1 MAQVTLQVLVKDE
14 QVKELQARIDKLDNR
29 KITIQT
35 DDSSLKTFNTTLSR
49 TKTRTENLSKAQ
61 KDLKEKLE
69 ETGKAIQDENEK
81 LTTGSKAMTDNIK
94 AQKEQVKVHQ
104 QVERA
109 AKQSSKA
116 GEEHAKATEKQSLA
130 YKILGRSVDSFI
142 LRMTAYRAVYAGIR
156 AITNGFTEALQTLK
170 AVDDELVTV
179 RKVTGF
185 DAYQMAGVESQA
197 YEVASRYGSNA
208 ADYVSG
214 VASFARAGYK
224 ELSGD
229 LAELA
234 QKTQIVGDTTADTA
248 QQFLLSV
255 DAAYK
260 YNGSISALQRVLDG
274 ANEIDNKYATSIE
287 KIAEGMGIVAPVA
300 AQMHVGVDE
309 LAASI
314 GTITAVTQ
322 RTGTETARAL
332 RALFLNIVGDT
343 KTEIDEG
350 VTWTTGE
357 IEGLKDVIKIY
368 AKDAYDAAQAT
379 GSIIDPMKAMEGL
392 SKSLKDGVLTE
403 AQLME
408 MVSDIGGKL
417 RTSQLLALIN
427 NWDMYESMLNDYRNA
442 AGSADKEIEN
452 AMDSW
457 TRKSNVLKNTWT
469 EFVKTG
475 LDSAFFKDALD
486 TMTAF
491 VERMGTLPGTLARI
505 IPFVTALKLSSM
517 AKQLKDVNE
526 ESGRLIKFMDGI
538 GVSSKGLSIAA
549 AAVTALGVA
558 WSVYSY
564 IQEDAKRK
572 HEEQV
577 AAIHEQAEA
586 AKANTDKIVE
596 LYKEL
601 TTAKDGSDEFASSA
615 KNLADTL
622 GKELPSNLDTAIA
635 KLGEYT
641 EAQIRA
647 NAAALNADVV
657 SAEGEFISANRNSA
671 LQGAMWGGA
680 GGNSILNEMWGGL
693 LGNRNFYGDPDFMG
707 NYRFVAEDVET
718 VKAYRAEIE
727 KIVEKT
733 QEIALQT
740 GDDTLLDSDFYKRAV
755 TYLRETS
762 DAFDALNSA
771 MDAVTYNDAAAE
783 LTKYLQTVK
792 VDTPQAF
799 SEMISSFRDSKEYSD
814 ELKDALVEMAN
825 ARFPELIEATEQAST
840 AINNQTNALF
850 SNQAALKDDATAEE
864 RMTAAK
870 KDAEAAAR
878 RLIPALFDENG
889 QLSATGV
896 FAFEADKK
904 LAGMVQSEL
913 EAQLAAKQANYSTLV
928 TQLAMV
934 GITAGEAAKQV
945 YAISMALAGDN
956 PAMAGAFFGAFMA
969 SGGGNN
975 VQAVLNAKMAEIN
988 RLMSQISTISGYSG
1002 TAPSWQSSGSSGS
1015 GHSGSSGSGSG
1026 SHSSSSASTED
1037 KRLTALKDRVTLLK
1051 SELALLQ
1058 AQGASEEKQIAKM
1071 KEIQDALHNQADYM
1085 RSIHADQADI
1095 NGLSVEW
1102 YNYQDKITDLMDE
1115 QAEAAQKQADAMQ
1128 AVLDAQIALD
1138 NALRNNRT
1146 TRYYNAET
1154 GQWEYGADAGTVEKA
1169 REDLNKAL
1177 ETAGISPE
1185 AWAMQYGLMQTLAAV
1200 QNGALDHTG
1209 EIFRPGVGDVPNIP
1223 RGGATT
1229 NNLGNTYTGNT
1240 YNIAGVTL
1248 TEDQARG
1255 TSVYELVR
1263 MSRQLA
1269 IYGNNY

>member
-1 MAQVTLQVLVKDE
+1 MRRK
-14 QVKELQARIDKLDNR
+14 ARKQGIK
-29 KITIQT
+29 
-35 DDSSLKTFNTTLSR
+35 SPC
-49 TKTRTENLSKAQ
+49 
-61 KDLKEKLE
+61 
-69 ETGKAIQDENEK
+69 
-81 LTTGSKAMTDNIK
+81 DNI
-94 AQKEQVKVHQ
+94 
-104 QVERA
+104 
-109 AKQSSKA
+109 
-116 GEEHAKATEKQSLA
+116 L
-130 YKILGRSVDSFI
+130 
-142 LRMTAYRAVYAGIR
+142 
-156 AITNGFTEALQTLK
+156 
-170 AVDDELVTV
+170 
-179 RKVTGF
+179 
-185 DAYQMAGVESQA
+185 
-197 YEVASRYGSNA
+197 
-208 ADYVSG
+208 
-214 VASFARAGYK
+214 
-224 ELSGD
+224 
-229 LAELA
+229 
-234 QKTQIVGDTTADTA
+234 
-248 QQFLLSV
+248 
-255 DAAYK
+255 
-260 YNGSISALQRVLDG
+260 
-274 ANEIDNKYATSIE
+274 
-287 KIAEGMGIVAPVA
+287 
-300 AQMHVGVDE
+300 
-309 LAASI
+309 
-314 GTITAVTQ
+314 
-322 RTGTETARAL
+322 TETARAL

-357 IEGLKDVIKIY
+357 IAGLRDVIKIY

-379 GSIIDPMKAMEGL
+379 GSIIDPMRAMEGL

-475 LDSAFFKDALD
+475 LDSKLFKGALD
-486 TMTAF
+486 TLTAF
-491 VERMGTLPGTLARI
+491 VERLGTLEGTVARI
-505 IPFVTALKLSSM
+505 GPFLAALKLSSM
-517 AKQLKDVNE
+517 AKGLKNIND
-526 ESGRLIKFMDGI
+526 ESGKFSKFLDGI
-538 GVSSKGLSIAA
+538 GVSARGLSIAA
-549 AAVTALGVA
+549 GAVTALGVA
-558 WSVYSY
+558 WSVISY
-564 IQEDAKRK
+564 AIEDAKRK

-577 AAIHEQAEA
+577 QAQYETAKSAAEETENLKSLLAELENAQSGTDDFNEAANALAYALGTTLPDNTDASIKKLKELTEAELEAKAAAIEAAKYTAEMEYLAATNDALYGTGLSLGNRTQLDWRIASGTANEDVQAAWAKLLGDARFYSFDRAYNGDVIGALDITDADQAVEYRKALEEVVQTVEVYAARTKDAEVYESALYKTAKQFLADTSGKYQDLATQNEYLAKITGEVAEKTGEAAEA
-586 AKANTDKIVE
+586 ANEA
-596 LYKEL
+596 
-601 TTAKDGSDEFASSA
+601 
-615 KNLADTL
+615 AD
-622 GKELPSNLDTAIA
+622 AI
-635 KLGEYT
+635 
-641 EAQIRA
+641 
-647 NAAALNADVV
+647 
-657 SAEGEFISANRNSA
+657 S
-671 LQGAMWGGA
+671 
-680 GGNSILNEMWGGL
+680 
-693 LGNRNFYGDPDFMG
+693 
-707 NYRFVAEDVET
+707 
-718 VKAYRAEIE
+718 
-727 KIVEKT
+727 
-733 QEIALQT
+733 
-740 GDDTLLDSDFYKRAV
+740 
-755 TYLRETS
+755 
-762 DAFDALNSA
+762 
-771 MDAVTYNDAAAE
+771 
-783 LTKYLQTVK
+783 
-792 VDTPQAF
+792 
-799 SEMISSFRDSKEYSD
+799 
-814 ELKDALVEMAN
+814 
-825 ARFPELIEATEQAST
+825 
-840 AINNQTNALF
+840 NQTQSLYA
-850 SNQAALKDDATAEE
+850 NQAALKDDATAEE
-864 RMTAAK
+864 RLTAAK

-889 QLSATGV
+889 QLSATGI

-945 YAISMALAGDN
+945 YAISRALAGDN
-956 PAMAGAFFGAFMA
+956 PGLTGAFFGAFMA
-969 SGGGNN
+969 SGGGDN

-1058 AQGASEEKQIAKM
+1058 ARGASEEEQIAKM
-1071 KEIQDALHNQADYM
+1071 KQIQEALHNQADYM

-1095 NGLSVEW
+1095 NGLSTEW

-1177 ETAGISPE
+1177 ENAGMSPE
-1185 AWAMQYGLMQTLAAV
+1185 AWALQYSLMNAA
-1200 QNGALDHTG
+1200 AMADSIRHTDG
-1209 EIFRPGVGDVPNIP
+1209 IFRPSYGDVPNIP
-1223 RGGATT
+1223 RGGVTT
-1229 NNLGNTYTGNT
+1229 NNLGGNNYGNT

>member
-81 LTTGSKAMTDNIK
+81 LTTGSRAMTDNIK

-486 TMTAF
+486 AMTSF
-491 VERMGTLPGTLARI
+491 VERLGTLPGTLARI

-601 TTAKDGSDEFASSA
+601 STAKEGSDEFASSA

-825 ARFPELIEATEQAST
+825 ARFPELIEATERASA

-850 SNQAALKDDATAEE
+850 SNQAALKDDATAEK
-864 RMTAAK
+864 RLTAAK

-878 RLIPALFDENG
+878 RLIPALFDESG
-889 QLSATGV
+889 QLTATGK
-896 FAFEADKK
+896 AALQADSN
-904 LAGMVQSEL
+904 LASLVNSEL
-913 EAQLAAKQANYSTLV
+913 QAQQAAAKANYSAVIAQIAMIGDTAAMTTV
-928 TQLAMV
+928 QLA
-934 GITAGEAAKQV
+934 
-945 YAISMALAGDN
+945 N
-956 PAMAGAFFGAFMA
+956 MA
-969 SGGGNN
+969 SVFGLDWSDPIAKAQLDGMKRTAQLKGTS
-975 VQAVLNAKMAEIN
+975 VQAQI
-988 RLMSQISTISGYSG
+988 MSWAQSYIRSYTNFSNTQIGSIAPYVPPSAGGSGG
-1002 TAPSWQSSGSSGS
+1002 GSSGS
-1015 GHSGSSGSGSG
+1015 HSGSG

-1058 AQGASEEKQIAKM
+1058 AQGASDEKQIAKM

-1177 ETAGISPE
+1177 EAAGISPE
-1185 AWAMQYGLMQTLAAV
+1185 SWAMQYSLMNAA
-1200 QNGALDHTG
+1200 AMADSIRHTDG
-1209 EIFRPGVGDVPNIP
+1209 IFRPSYGDVPNIP
-1223 RGGATT
+1223 RGGVTT
-1229 NNLGNTYTGNT
+1229 NNLGGNNYGNT